1 MGVFTWLDRLV
12 SRVPLVV
19 AVAMPIAV
27 FLVVDLAIQ
36 LIILQGFGG
45 TGSFV
50 RWEWSA
56 ITVPVVA
63 CIPGYVVAIAAV
75 AAQLKRLGWWR
86 LVDANRARDTRGW
99 APSPDF
105 RPVV

>member
-1 MGVFTWLDRLV
+1 MGVFPWLDRLV

-56 ITVPVVA
+56 ITVPVFA
-63 CIPGYVVAIAAV
+63 FIPGYLVAVVAV
-75 AAQLKRLGWWR
+75 AAQMERLGWWGPLDSNPPLR
-86 LVDANRARDTRGW
+86 SIPL
-99 APSPDF
+99 PSCAEF
-105 RPVV
+105 